1 MKGECSRCKEPLVAG
16 NASSAVVVSGYGRCR
31 SCENKHTKARS
42 RTLGGRYNLGGS
54 QARFNKHKWDLTF
67 HQYAAIVATGK
78 CFYCGNPLPTAAA
91 GLDRKE
97 NGDYTWDTVLPCCA
111 KQPRAE
117 GQRGCNETKSGEM
130 VPILLFARRWY
141 EKYGKLPVEQDFIN
155 KIREFEGERDSIY
168 EVIRGLDLEDIKR
181 LKRSKSV
188 REFLTQSSRFIL
200 ID

>member
-1 MKGECSRCKEPLVAG
+1 
-16 NASSAVVVSGYGRCR
+16 
-31 SCENKHTKARS
+31 
-42 RTLGGRYNLGGS
+42 
-54 QARFNKHKWDLTF
+54 
-67 HQYAAIVATGK
+67 
-78 CFYCGNPLPTAAA
+78 
-91 GLDRKE
+91 
-97 NGDYTWDTVLPCCA
+97 
-111 KQPRAE
+111 
-117 GQRGCNETKSGEM
+117 M